1 MSSGRINLLKYNIVG
16 ISGPIGSGKD
26 TVANWIARNSHQQYN
41 IVSFATPLR
50 DAAKAM
56 FGWSDFQL
64 QDRVAK
70 EQVDPF
76 WGFSPRTA
84 LQLLGTEYGRQ
95 KLRDDVWILAAK
107 RKVDQNH
114 SVGIHTVIQDVR
126 FQNEDEFVRSYPNH
140 LRIYMDSNESHP
152 TSTHVSEAGVPFQSG
167 DIVIYNDKSK
177 GLVALENVLNTLFS
191 FGD

>member
-1 MSSGRINLLKYNIVG
+1 MSGGRINLLKYNIIG

-26 TVANWIARNSHQQYN
+26 TVANWIARKSNRQFN

-50 DAAKAM
+50 EAAKAM
-56 FGWSDFQL
+56 FGWTDFQL

-95 KLRDDVWILAAK
+95 QLRDDVWILAAK
-107 RKVDQNH
+107 RKVDLGH
-114 SVGIHTVIQDVR
+114 SVGIHAVIQDVR
-126 FQNEDEFVRSYPNH
+126 FPNEDEFVRTYPNH
-140 LRIYMDSNESHP
+140 LRIHMDSGEIHPASSHA
-152 TSTHVSEAGVPFQSG
+152 SEVGVPFQGG
-167 DIVIYNDKSK
+167 DILIYNDKSK
-177 GLVALENVLNTLFS
+177 GLVFLENELNTLFS